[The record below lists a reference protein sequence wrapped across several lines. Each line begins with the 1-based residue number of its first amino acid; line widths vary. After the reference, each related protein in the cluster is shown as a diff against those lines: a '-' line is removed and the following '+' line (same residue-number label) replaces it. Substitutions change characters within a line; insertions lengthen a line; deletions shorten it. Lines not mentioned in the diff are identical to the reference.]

1 MKILLALFLALPLAA
16 QQAAPAPQEAK
27 PAAAE
32 EEKKAEAPAA
42 AAEKNVSGSVDFG
55 YRWRSEVRGR
65 EQTYRSLVD
74 LNEGPRLFDLDLAI
88 QDPGKRLFDRID
100 LSAAGWGG
108 EPHSHIRAD
117 ARKSG
122 AYRLSVDY
130 RNILYYNFLPSFAD
144 PGIARGS
151 FMNERAFD
159 TRRRFLNA
167 DLELM
172 PGRRIIP
179 YLGYMHDSGSGSGIT
194 PYVGDGN
201 EYPVWTRLRDKT
213 DHYRGG
219 VRVELSR
226 FHVTLEQGASKF
238 KDDQFVGT
246 ADRNFGNRN
255 TPLLD
260 QRLVLDNLSQA
271 YGVRGD
277 SIYSKAVV
285 TASPASWVDL
295 NGQLLYS
302 RPSSDVKYSNS
313 AAGLFAQLSAARF
326 FTGQYDTLFAAAKQ
340 PHTSGSGSVELRPLR
355 RVRIVESIMTDRFH
369 NASSAVL
376 AEQLF
381 FAKGAASENLN
392 LNSLDRLVYNYN
404 RQQLDVIVDAT
415 SQLTLR
421 GGFRYEWGDALVRS
435 GALDL
440 RGREAGELKRKV
452 ALAGFNFRPLK
463 RLALTLD
470 YEKGAGDRSYF
481 RTSLYD
487 YQKIRA
493 RARYQLLASL
503 NVAANFTVL
512 DNQNPTAGVQYDFQ
526 SRASTLSINWTPQ
539 GGKLFNLLGEY
550 SRSTLSSD
558 IGFLDPLYRTRE
570 RSFYRDNAHVVSGLL
585 DLNLPAVGGTKG
597 KITLGG
603 SMFLSNGSRPTNYY
617 QPVGR
622 VLLPIVKHVQWFG
635 EWRWYGYS
643 EPFYLYEGFRAHL
656 FMTGLRLTL

>member
-558 IGFLDPLYRTRE
+558 IGFLDPLYRTRQ